1 MIQLTDSIKNSK
13 KFQTVKTIVNKL
25 KSNGHAAFIVGGA
38 VRDLYLK
45 KSPEEFDIAT
55 SATPDEIQ
63 SVFEHTKP
71 VGQSFGV
78 VLVIVSNFSF
88 EVATFRKDMKYEDGR
103 HPINVIYTKSQKE
116 DVKRRDFTINGLML
130 DPQ

>member
-55 SATPDEIQ
+55 SATPDENPKC
-63 SVFEHTKP
+63 F
-71 VGQSFGV
+71 
-78 VLVIVSNFSF
+78 
-88 EVATFRKDMKYEDGR
+88 
-103 HPINVIYTKSQKE
+103 
-116 DVKRRDFTINGLML
+116 
-130 DPQ
+130 